1 MRAIQKQE
9 LVEQLK
15 SRDGDSCF
23 ICKQPFIDEAPT
35 IDHWIPKAAKG
46 SDEIENLR
54 LTHRKC
60 NTEKAD
66 RVPNE
71 DGTLPQRGM
80 NSFDRHKLKRINK
93 KKLKEKIC
101 RVCEDGRRLE
111 KDNKCR
117 VCGSLPGPQHA
128 PHYLKR
134 PSHKCDHNLNWCWA
148 CSIGIID
155 RKSALD
161 NLITG

>member
-1 MRAIQKQE
+1 MRTTTKAEIIE
-9 LVEQLK
+9 ILK

-23 ICKQPFIDEAPT
+23 ICKQKFVDESPT
-35 IDHWIPKAAKG
+35 IDHWIPRAAKG

-71 DGTLPQRGM
+71 DGTIPERGM
-80 NSFDRHKLKRINK
+80 NSFDRHRLKRINK

-101 RVCEDGRRLE
+101 RVCEDGRLLA
-111 KDNKCR
+111 KDNLCR
-117 VCGSLPGPQHA
+117 SCGAKPGPEHA

-148 CSIGIID
+148 CSIGIVE
-155 RKSALD
+155 RKSAIQ
-161 NLITG
+161 NLLTG